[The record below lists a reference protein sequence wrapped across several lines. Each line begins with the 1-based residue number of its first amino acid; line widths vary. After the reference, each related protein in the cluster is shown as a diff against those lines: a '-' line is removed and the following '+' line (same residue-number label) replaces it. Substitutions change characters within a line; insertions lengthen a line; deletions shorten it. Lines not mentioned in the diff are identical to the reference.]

1 MLCNSRANAS
11 GNWFTGRIQIHLQA
25 NRTPARRLVR
35 AAGGRDEQ
43 LDAAATANLA
53 RRHAPARKLN
63 VRTLKADACANVQ
76 RGGVNRSVAGV
87 NPSASGPVCCCG
99 N

>member
-1 MLCNSRANAS
+1 MLCKSRANAS

-35 AAGGRDEQ
+35 AFRAGDEQ
-43 LDAAATANLA
+43 LHAAAAANLA
-53 RRHAPARKLN
+53 RRHAPARKLH
-63 VRTLKADACANVQ
+63 VRTFKADACANVQ

-87 NPSASGPVCCCG
+87 NPSASGPVCSCG